1 MVKIFAKTIVNNR
14 IKKTYNFKC
23 DEDFEIDHF
32 YDYIREICESLD
44 SPTPII
50 MAKHIKDY
58 ILFNT
63 THFTKEDYV
72 EKVFYDKLILETFKD
87 I

>member
-1 MVKIFAKTIVNNR
+1 MVKIFAKTIINNR
-14 IKKTYNFKC
+14 VKKTFKYIN

-32 YDYIREICESLD
+32 YDYVREICEHFD
-44 SPTPII
+44 SPTPIV

-58 ILFNT
+58 ILFNNT
-63 THFTKEDYV
+63 QFIKEDFV
-72 EKVFYDKLILETFKD
+72 EKVFFDKLILETYKG

>member
-14 IKKTYNFKC
+14 IKKTYKFVTE
-23 DEDFEIDHF
+23 EDFEIDHF
-32 YDYIREICESLD
+32 YDYIRDICEHFD
-44 SPTPII
+44 SPTPIV

-63 THFTKEDYV
+63 THFTQSDFV
-72 EKVFYDKLILETFKD
+72 EKVFFDKLILETYKG

>member
-1 MVKIFAKTIVNNR
+1 MIKIFAKTILNNK
-14 IKKTYNFKC
+14 IVKTYKYVNE
-23 DEDFEIDHF
+23 EDFEIDHF
-32 YDYIREICESLD
+32 YDYVHDICEHFD

-58 ILFNT
+58 ILFNNT
-63 THFTKEDYV
+63 QFLQEDFV
-72 EKVFYDKLILETFKD
+72 EKIFFDKLILETYKG

>member
-1 MVKIFAKTIVNNR
+1 MVKIFAKTIQNNR
-14 IKKTYNFKC
+14 IKKTYKFIA

-32 YDYIREICESLD
+32 YDYVRDICEHFD
-44 SPTPII
+44 SPTPIV

-58 ILFNT
+58 ILFNNT
-63 THFTKEDYV
+63 QFTPEDFV
-72 EKVFYDKLILETFKD
+72 EKVFFDKLILETYKG